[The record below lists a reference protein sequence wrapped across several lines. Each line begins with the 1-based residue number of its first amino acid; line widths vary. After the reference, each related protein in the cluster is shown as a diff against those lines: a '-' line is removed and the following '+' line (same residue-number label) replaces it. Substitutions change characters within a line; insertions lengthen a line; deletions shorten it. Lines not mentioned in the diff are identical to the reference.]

1 MDVRSQLKKKEDK
14 IRAYY
19 SRILNSATDSKVIS
33 NYARKSYK
41 IQRSRKA
48 AAAGKGGSSERKEE
62 HRKTT
67 QKASSQASKEPST
80 LLL

>member
-1 MDVRSQLKKKEDK
+1 MDVRSQLNKKEDK

-19 SRILNSATDSKVIS
+19 SRILNSTTDSKVIS

-48 AAAGKGGSSERKEE
+48 SKGGPHVRKDDKVDGKG
-62 HRKTT
+62 T
-67 QKASSQASKEPST
+67 QKASSQPPKDQ
-80 LLL
+80 L

>member
-41 IQRSRKA
+41 IHRSRK
-48 AAAGKGGSSERKEE
+48 AGKGGSQGRKAEME
-62 HRKTT
+62 QTKGT
-67 QKASSQASKEPST
+67 QKASSHPPKA
-80 LLL
+80 

>member
-19 SRILNSATDSKVIS
+19 SRILNSTTDSKVIS

-48 AAAGKGGSSERKEE
+48 VNKGGSSERKEE

-67 QKASSQASKEPST
+67 QKASSQASKEQV
-80 LLL
+80 

>member
-19 SRILNSATDSKVIS
+19 SRMLNSTTDSKVIS

-48 AAAGKGGSSERKEE
+48 GKGGS
-62 HRKTT
+62 HG
-67 QKASSQASKEPST
+67 QKDAKVPSKILLHT
-80 LLL
+80 LL

>member
-19 SRILNSATDSKVIS
+19 SRILNSTTDSKVIS

-48 AAAGKGGSSERKEE
+48 AAGKGGSSDRKEE
-62 HRKTT
+62 QRKIT
-67 QKASSQASKEPST
+67 QKASSQASKEQV
-80 LLL
+80 